1 MKALTCDEP
10 MGQGRFPPHLHLHF
24 LLLLQHLVVVVV
36 VVVLVL
42 VLVLVLVY
50 RGDSTSLWACAPIQV
65 FLSIFI
71 PLSIALFL

>member
-1 MKALTCDEP
+1 MKALTCAEP

-24 LLLLQHLVVVVV
+24 LLLLQYLVVVVV
-36 VVVLVL
+36 VVVL

-65 FLSIFI
+65 FLSIYI